1 MRQRTRNSQFKYVLK
16 KAVTITGVGCCLTS
30 LKAKMD
36 AHLRCRCYGS
46 GLLVLGNIQLIA

>member
-16 KAVTITGVGCCLTS
+16 KAVTITSVGCSLTS

-46 GLLVLGNIQLIA
+46 GLLLLGNIQLIA